1 MPNASA
7 TLKQRDR
14 EKAPAP
20 ADVGEPNATSSE
32 GTFAA
37 VGRSR
42 LMSDT
47 SSPTSAA
54 ADVEKVRRHVRI
66 LVELGRLAGQR
77 WTSERFLDHVVVQV
91 GRAVEIHHVKVLQ
104 YRRATADLLMIAG
117 TGWKEGL
124 VRSATFPSDLRS
136 PPGRAYLTAEPVCIG
151 DFTKAPDFV
160 LSDMLKEHGIVSLA
174 NVPILTDGAAWGVLE
189 VDSTTPRDF
198 GFDTLA
204 FLIAA
209 AALIG
214 STLERG
220 ITVRSEATAL
230 AEAAAEAQRRE
241 VLLRELQHRVKNNFQ
256 LILASISLQKRR
268 FAVGETHQAL
278 DHIANRINAISLA
291 HDQLAPRQDA
301 QTVDMAGY
309 LRALCASIEQQVDS
323 VAIEIEADE
332 VALSIERAV
341 PLGLILNEAA
351 TNSVKHAFAGK
362 NGRIFVRLQA
372 GVGFGEGRLV
382 VTDDGI
388 GFEKRESRGSG
399 LKLIESLAR
408 QIGGQLLIE
417 SSKKGTTTSVTFPII
432 G

>member
-1 MPNASA
+1 
-7 TLKQRDR
+7 
-14 EKAPAP
+14 
-20 ADVGEPNATSSE
+20 
-32 GTFAA
+32 
-37 VGRSR
+37 
-42 LMSDT
+42 MSDK
-47 SSPTSAA
+47 SPPRSAA
-54 ADVEKVRRHVRI
+54 ADVEKLRRHIRI
-66 LVELGRLAGQR
+66 LVELSRLAGQR
-77 WTSERFLDHVVVQV
+77 WTAEHFLDQAVVQV

-104 YRRATADLLMIAG
+104 YRPAKADLLMVAG
-117 TGWKEGL
+117 TGWKEGV
-124 VRSATFPSDLRS
+124 VRVATFPSDLRS
-136 PPGRAYLTAEPVCIG
+136 PPGRAYLTAEPVCIA
-151 DFTKAPDFV
+151 DCTNAPDFV
-160 LSDMLKEHGIVSLA
+160 LSAMLREHGIVALA

-198 GFDTLA
+198 SADTVA
-204 FLIAA
+204 FMIAA
-209 AALIG
+209 AAIIG

-309 LRALCASIEQQVDS
+309 LRALCASIEQQVES
-323 VAIEIEADE
+323 VAIEIDADE

-362 NGRIFVRLQA
+362 NGRIVVRLQA

-382 VTDDGI
+382 VTDDGN

-417 SSKKGTTTSVTFPII
+417 SSKKGTSTSVTFPII